1 MGGRDVKEEGGVI
14 RSTARILSAIERV
27 YVSIA
32 AVFMAVVMFV
42 VVGDVFFRYVL
53 NSPFSWANDLIGL
66 YLMAGIFFLVL
77 SPAYAE
83 RAHVGVDIVYQV
95 MPRRVQLAADVVTNV
110 TGTAFF
116 AVIAKIGY
124 DRFISAFLSGDVIAG
139 SIPWPTWASYVL
151 VPIGAGM
158 LALRMALHLIAD
170 CVALATGARFA
181 FLEEAEGHSPEGM
194 N

>member
-1 MGGRDVKEEGGVI
+1 MKEEGGAI
-14 RSTARILSAIERV
+14 RSAARILSAIERV
-27 YVSIA
+27 YVAVA

-42 VVGDVFFRYVL
+42 VVGDVFCRYVL
-53 NSPFSWANDLIGL
+53 NSPFSWAYDLIGL

-95 MPRRVQLAADVVTNV
+95 MPRRARLAADVVTNL
-110 TGTAFF
+110 TGAVFF
-116 AVIAKIGY
+116 AVIARIGY

-139 SIPWPTWASYVL
+139 SIPWPTWASYIL

-158 LALRMALHLIAD
+158 LALRMALHLMAD
-170 CVALATGARFA
+170 CAALATGARFE
-181 FLEEAEGHSPEGM
+181 FLEEAEGHGPEGAS
-194 N
+194 